1 VSQDAGIDIDYDD
14 DPAALDRELA
24 RLQAE
29 TAPKPEQPGEA
40 GSEEVTGEVIDQRGT
55 IEFLGKRFRVADK
68 IGLMPLLKFSAH
80 ADMSTTDPR
89 ALGAMYAMLRDCIHG
104 GSPGCGTCPACQD
117 DDEERCKSYDPG
129 DWKKF
134 EEHAIEVKAEAD
146 ELLDVIART
155 IEVISGRPTEPRS
168 GSSPGRRGISAGST
182 ARSSSRRG
190 RGSRR

>member
-1 VSQDAGIDIDYDD
+1 MSQDAGIEVNYDD
-14 DPAALDRELA
+14 PDSLDRELA

-29 TAPKPEQPGEA
+29 AAAPAPESPGEPATVA
-40 GSEEVTGEVIDQRGT
+40 GTVIDQRGT
-55 IEFLGKRFRVADK
+55 IEFMGERFRIADK

-80 ADMSTTDPR
+80 ADMATSDPR

-104 GSPGCGTCPACQD
+104 GSPGCGQCAACRD
-117 DDEERCKSYDPG
+117 GDETRCKSYDPG
-129 DWKKF
+129 DWRRF
-134 EEHAIEVKAEAD
+134 EEHAIDTKAEAD
-146 ELLDVIART
+146 DLLDVITKA

-168 GSSPGRRGISAGST
+168 GSSPGPRAISAGST